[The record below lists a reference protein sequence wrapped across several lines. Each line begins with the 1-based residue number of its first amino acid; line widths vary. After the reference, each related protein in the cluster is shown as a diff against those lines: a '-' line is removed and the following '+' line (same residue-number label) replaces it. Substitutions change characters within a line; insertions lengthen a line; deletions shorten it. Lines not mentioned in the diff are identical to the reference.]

1 LEKIIHRS
9 LQKENKNYICIRKS
23 ITELNTS
30 KVPVVIIDKRL
41 DNLDKVVL
49 FPKKVDKAKET
60 LNRIGLPKESHKR

>member
-1 LEKIIHRS
+1 MKT
-9 LQKENKNYICIRKS
+9 